1 MSLIERKKCPI
12 CNQKNFKLIYC
23 TSFKNLK
30 INKFLRNHFSKKFP
44 EKIFNNKNYELN
56 ECNICNVLFQK
67 YIFSNVYHKK
77 LYEEFVD
84 EEISKKKKLNFST
97 KNLQNY
103 FNEFRSVENN
113 LKKKPKDI
121 KILEI
126 GAGWGYW
133 SLLAKTCNFDIYS
146 VEISST
152 RLKYMKKNNLKAF
165 DNVEKLKNKKFD
177 VIYLDQ
183 TFEHLQSPYD
193 ILKKLRKLLKKGGLF
208 IIKVPSGLFTKRKL
222 NNNYNFQKDEIIP
235 LEHINTFNYKTFNF
249 ISKRFGLKILYFFS
263 PYKFTSIKFYKD
275 FIKNILNYYTNK
287 TVIFKKI

>member
-1 MSLIERKKCPI
+1 MSVIFAMFFFKNIYLVMFII
-12 CNQKNFKLIYC
+12 KNFM
-23 TSFKNLK
+23 
-30 INKFLRNHFSKKFP
+30 R
-44 EKIFNNKNYELN
+44 
-56 ECNICNVLFQK
+56 
-67 YIFSNVYHKK
+67 
-77 LYEEFVD
+77 VD
-84 EEISKKKKLNFST
+84 EISKKKKLNFST

-113 LKKKPKDI
+113 LKKPKDI

-146 VEISST
+146 VEISAT

-165 DNVEKLKNKKFD
+165 DSIEKLKNKKFD

-193 ILKKLRKLLKKGGLF
+193 ILKKLRILIKKGGLF

-222 NNNYNFQKDEIIP
+222 NNNYTFQRDEIIP

-275 FIKNILNYYTNK
+275 FIKNILNYFTNK
-287 TVIFKKI
+287 TVILKKN